1 MSFCN
6 EKEAKKLMQK
16 LPAYVLI
23 EKPKIKH
30 LSNIDLLYELP
41 FYDELSVVP
50 AGKYWSLRR
59 PKDVPLQSPKDP
71 ILLSRGH
78 PDLTSRKRLD
88 PTSWGRPEMTSRRV
102 LM

>member
-1 MSFCN
+1 MRFWN

-50 AGKYWSLRR
+50 AGKYWPLGR
-59 PKDVPLQSPKDP
+59 PEGVPLQ
-71 ILLSRGH
+71 
-78 PDLTSRKRLD
+78 
-88 PTSWGRPEMTSRRV
+88 GRPDV
-102 LM
+102 P